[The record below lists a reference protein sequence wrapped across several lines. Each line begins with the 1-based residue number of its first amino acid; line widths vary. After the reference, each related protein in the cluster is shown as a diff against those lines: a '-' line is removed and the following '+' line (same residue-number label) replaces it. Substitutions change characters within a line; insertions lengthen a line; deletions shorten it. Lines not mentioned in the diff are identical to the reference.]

1 MPVTSSPSPL
11 TFTLICYNSLGQ
23 RTLIV
28 SDMNLNSQIDWNDTD
43 RIVSNDTR
51 YVSLNGDWW
60 RESSTWQTRQNGSP
74 ALTRV
79 GLTRTRLTGLGGNTI
94 PSASSPTGAGTGLL
108 TAVAPAE
115 VLPDMSYC
123 ISDTMSI
130 RSDPCAPLVRQT
142 IGVRHLL
149 TNLGLMFMRQN
160 TKCVPEHLTGM
171 LNFLIITTRRFLA
184 D

>member
-1 MPVTSSPSPL
+1 MSTVELIVLKNHVYLFNRHTKYVIAHSPPTPL
-11 TFTLICYNSLGQ
+11 AITHLCYNSLGQ
-23 RTLIV
+23 RNLIV

-51 YVSLNGDWW
+51 YVSLDGDWW

-79 GLTRTRLTGLGGNTI
+79 GLTRTRLTGLGCNTV

-108 TAVAPAE
+108 TAVAPAD
-115 VLPDMSYC
+115 VLPDMSYY

-130 RSDPCAPLVRQT
+130 SSVGNILRVPL
-142 IGVRHLL
+142 
-149 TNLGLMFMRQN
+149 
-160 TKCVPEHLTGM
+160 KKE
-171 LNFLIITTRRFLA
+171 
-184 D
+184 